1 MLKKIILLIII
12 ISAPIMAQKDK
23 KLIREGNKLYE
34 QQKYDEAEIQYM
46 KANEK
51 KESHIADFNI
61 ADALYKQGKFK
72 EAAERFEELS
82 AADLIEEKLASV
94 YHNLGNSYLQSKEFE
109 KSIDAYKNALR
120 RNPDDDDTRYNLEY
134 ARKMLQQQQQQQQ
147 QQNQDDK
154 NNENKENQDKKDN
167 QDQQDK
173 NKDNQDKNK
182 QEDKKEGDDKND
194 QQQQGD
200 KEEQNKDEQQQ
211 QQGDKKDEQHEKQ
224 QQQQQA
230 QKREGKISKE
240 DAERMLQALQEQERK
255 LLKNLKKQKGESQ
268 NLEKNW

>member
-1 MLKKIILLIII
+1 MLKKITLLIII
-12 ISAPIMAQKDK
+12 FAVPLLAQENK

-51 KESHIADFNI
+51 EQSHIADFNI

-72 EAAERFEELS
+72 EATEKFEELT
-82 AADLIEEKLASV
+82 AADLDDDKLASV
-94 YHNLGNSYLQSKEFE
+94 YHNLGNSYLKSKEYE
-109 KSIDAYKNALR
+109 KSIEAYKNALR

-134 ARKMLQQQQQQQQ
+134 AKKMLQQQQQQQE
-147 QQNQDDK
+147 QDNK
-154 NNENKENQDKKDN
+154 NNENEDNKDK

-173 NKDNQDKNK
+173 NKDNQDNK
-182 QEDKKEGDDKND
+182 QQDDKKDDKKDGDDKQD

-200 KEEQNKDEQQQ
+200 NKEKQDKKDKQQK
-211 QQGDKKDEQHEKQ
+211 QGDKKDSQDKKE
-224 QQQQQA
+224 QQQQA
-230 QKREGKISKE
+230 QPRQGKISKQ

>member
-1 MLKKIILLIII
+1 
-12 ISAPIMAQKDK
+12 MAQEDK

-51 KESHIADFNI
+51 EQTHIADFNI

-72 EAAERFEELS
+72 EATEKFEELT
-82 AADLIEEKLASV
+82 AADLNDEKLASV

-120 RNPDDDDTRYNLEY
+120 KNPDDDDTRYNLEY
-134 ARKMLQQQQQQQQ
+134 AKKMLQKQQQQ
-147 QQNQDDK
+147 QQNKQNQDENNQNEDNKDKQDQKDK
-154 NNENKENQDKKDN
+154 NNDKQDNKQQDNKNDDKKD
-167 QDQQDK
+167 
-173 NKDNQDKNK
+173 
-182 QEDKKEGDDKND
+182 GDDKQD

-200 KEEQNKDEQQQ
+200 KKEDEKQDKQQQQ
-211 QQGDKKDEQHEKQ
+211 QQGDNKDEQGKQ
-224 QQQQQA
+224 EQQQQA
-230 QKREGKISKE
+230 QKREGKISKK

-255 LLKNLKKQKGESQ
+255 LLKNLKKKKGESQ